1 MTYPGGNRRID
12 RVLDEGFLSR
22 LTDVPLDELRG
33 MRTDAEQE
41 ETDLSYLRRMLQGR
55 IDILQAEID
64 RRASGGAGTSL
75 VDLLPAILADDGGQ
89 AQPRGMGRHA
99 TTEPSR
105 ADMHRRHVE
114 ALIAD
119 VALSNPVGRD
129 DESLA
134 HVLAIFQRQEA
145 DVSSTRRA
153 VQQVMDECN
162 AEIGRRYRDGDAD
175 VVDLL
180 PSETS

>member
-12 RVLDEGFLSR
+12 RVLDEGFLDR
-22 LTDVPLDELRG
+22 LKDVPLDELRA

-55 IDILQAEID
+55 IDILQAETD
-64 RRASGGAGTSL
+64 RRASGGVGTSL
-75 VDLLPAILADDGGQ
+75 VDLLPAILADDGG
-89 AQPRGMGRHA
+89 AAPPHGMGRH
-99 TTEPSR
+99 TTAEPSR

-119 VALSNPVGRD
+119 VELSNPVGRD
-129 DESLA
+129 DDSLA
-134 HVLAIFQRQEA
+134 HVREIFERQEA
-145 DVSSTRRA
+145 EVSATRRA
-153 VQQVMDECN
+153 VQQVMDACN
-162 AEIGRRYRDGDAD
+162 AELGRRYREGDAN